1 MTSRICDV
9 SYDTWPEK
17 ELAFL
22 TDKNQHT
29 WRVCPTCVDV
39 LWKTQ
44 RPLLDPPSGDAAHHE
59 MAVMELAK
67 LVGSVAVF
75 RDLLSGIKG
84 VPASLVSAMDVA
96 LTDARKVYSSDD

>member
-1 MTSRICDV
+1 
-9 SYDTWPEK
+9 
-17 ELAFL
+17 
-22 TDKNQHT
+22 
-29 WRVCPTCVDV
+29 
-39 LWKTQ
+39 
-44 RPLLDPPSGDAAHHE
+44 